1 MDRNGK
7 SFPAVSIIVPAYNA
21 EYYLEQTLESAL
33 AQTVRDFEILIVDDG
48 STDATVRIA
57 QHFEDRD
64 PRIRLLRQQRQGVS
78 AARNAAMAAAQGTY
92 FALLDSDD
100 LWTPGYLAAQLQV
113 LHDHP
118 DIDVVSA
125 NAINLGGEL
134 DRTVW
139 KTVRPGL
146 HPVSLLTLIRIEDS
160 VSIMS
165 VFRRRVWEQLGGFDA
180 TMYGNEDYDFWLR
193 AAAQGV
199 GILFNATPLAYYR
212 RRTDSMSANEAQ
224 MLLGIQRPL
233 KKLRR
238 LVLDDSVE
246 ASEIDR
252 RLDRFEERRLMAQAK
267 QAIIDRDFQSA
278 AGHFTSLHQRTGAM
292 TDSAMAF
299 AAARLPLLLTWA
311 YSLKRAGR
319 WLRTRPVS
327 KLDDHATLDRH
338 A

>member
-7 SFPAVSIIVPAYNA
+7 SLPAVSIILPAYNA
-21 EYYLEQTLESAL
+21 EHYLEQTLESAL
-33 AQTVRDFEILIVDDG
+33 AQTASDFEILIVDDG
-48 STDATVRIA
+48 SSDATASIA
-57 QHFEDRD
+57 QHFANRD

-78 AARNAAMAAAQGTY
+78 TARNLAMAAAQGTY

-100 LWTPGYLAAQLQV
+100 IWMPGYLAAQLRV

-146 HPVSLLTLIRIEDS
+146 HPVSLLMLIRVEDS

-165 VFRRRVWEQLGGFDA
+165 VFRRRVWEQLRGFDA
-180 TMYGNEDYDFWLR
+180 NMDGNEDYDFWLR
-193 AAAQGV
+193 AAADGV
-199 GILFNATPLAYYR
+199 GILFNSTPLVYYR
-212 RRTDSMSANEAQ
+212 RTTGSLSANEAQ

-233 KKLRR
+233 KNLRR
-238 LVLDDSVE
+238 LVPDDSVE
-246 ASEIDR
+246 ALEIDR
-252 RLDRFEERRLMAQAK
+252 RLDRFEERRLMARAK
-267 QAIIDRDFQSA
+267 QAIIDRDFQTA
-278 AGHFTSLHQRTGAM
+278 AVHFTSLHKRTGAM

-299 AAARLPLLLTWA
+299 AAARLPFLLMWA

-319 WLRTRPVS
+319 WFRAGPGA
-327 KLDDHATLDRH
+327 KLDDHAILD
-338 A
+338 